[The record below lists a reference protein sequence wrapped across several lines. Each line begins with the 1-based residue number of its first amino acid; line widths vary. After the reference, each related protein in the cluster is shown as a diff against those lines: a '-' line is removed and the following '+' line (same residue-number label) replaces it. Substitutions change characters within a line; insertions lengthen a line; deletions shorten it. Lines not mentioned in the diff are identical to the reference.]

1 MSRLRVL
8 PKPLALLAALG
19 WVFLFPAVSQ
29 TQNYAT
35 QNGPNALKF
44 GATITG
50 GGFGGFQG
58 FSGGGGFGGGFG
70 GGGFGGGFGGGGFG
84 GGFQGFGGGG
94 GFQGFGG

>member
-1 MSRLRVL
+1 MRSRLRVL
-8 PKPLALLAALG
+8 PKSLALLAALG

-29 TQNYAT
+29 AQNYAT

-58 FSGGGGFGGGFG
+58 FSGGGG
-70 GGGFGGGFGGGGFG
+70 
-84 GGFQGFGGGG
+84 
-94 GFQGFGG
+94 